1 MTDRMTAEERH
12 RCMAAIKGKD
22 TKPEMTVRKY
32 LFSRGLR
39 YRVNVKKLPGSPD
52 IVLKK
57 YGVVVFID
65 GCFWHGHKACRYY
78 KLPSTNVDFWKAKIA
93 KNIARD
99 YVNNVDLELDGW
111 RVIRIWECE
120 IKTKEQREGR
130 LARLY
135 DEIVSG
141 TRVIKPKRTRKRKI
155 KRYDDYPEDF
165 NVAAEPEEEFE

>member
-1 MTDRMTAEERH
+1 MTDKMSREQRH

-22 TKPEMTVRKY
+22 TKPEMMVRRY

-57 YGVVVFID
+57 YGVAVFID
-65 GCFWHGHKACRYY
+65 GCFWHGHKECKYY
-78 KLPSTNVDFWKAKIA
+78 KLPSTNIDFWKAKVA
-93 KNIARD
+93 KNQARD

-120 IKTKEQREGR
+120 IKTKEQREDR
-130 LARLY
+130 LSRLY

-141 TRVIKPKRTRKRKI
+141 TRAYKLKRIRKKKI
-155 KRYDDYPEDF
+155 RQYDDYPDDF
-165 NVAAEPEEEFE
+165 NIAAEEEVEY